1 MKNKLN
7 LLLKIDING
16 NILPGKYSFFIEGEA
31 LYVLPSN
38 PNTKDWVTDT
48 KGFRVEYEEYLEYL
62 NIEGGN
68 DEIVGQSIKNEIIPN
83 ISNLISNADS
93 ITIES
98 DDYEKIKKYIKR
110 FNIPECKKIIITNDN
125 LYNPDL
131 MLSEINRI
139 HDVFMT
145 NKNILLEIDG
155 NNSPETISNCVK
167 SMQIIDDFVC
177 EVKSLNLSPMEQLMY
192 VYDWVRDRVY
202 KKEDKNESAS
212 ISRDLSSAL
221 LSGKI
226 VCLGYANIFNI
237 IAKKLGFSAKVF
249 NLRDKNDEKHG
260 HSRNI
265 VYVKDDK
272 YDINGVYLFD
282 TTWDSKKGDNSFLN
296 RYLCFAKTFEEFKDM
311 DEKMNL
317 VSIDYP
323 LLDDSM
329 FMDIIKR
336 YESSGVLNMDLNH
349 VRMVNNL
356 SKLVDGKRN
365 LINDLAI
372 MAKEQDITLP
382 FNVYMDEEYIL
393 DKLYEYMDLIS
404 TPICAEKF
412 LDILYSVRQVQYYK
426 DPNKFS
432 FDVDYFYYC
441 VCNSNWHFNNIPEA
455 VLLNM
460 IGFYDKNSN
469 KPGMKKY
476 VEDSHVDKKI
486 ARVKLSKTLGMLL
499 EKKQGK
505 M

>member
-1 MKNKLN
+1 
-7 LLLKIDING
+7 
-16 NILPGKYSFFIEGEA
+16 
-31 LYVLPSN
+31 
-38 PNTKDWVTDT
+38 
-48 KGFRVEYEEYLEYL
+48 
-62 NIEGGN
+62 
-68 DEIVGQSIKNEIIPN
+68 
-83 ISNLISNADS
+83 
-93 ITIES
+93 
-98 DDYEKIKKYIKR
+98 
-110 FNIPECKKIIITNDN
+110 
-125 LYNPDL
+125 
-131 MLSEINRI
+131 
-139 HDVFMT
+139 
-145 NKNILLEIDG
+145 
-155 NNSPETISNCVK
+155 
-167 SMQIIDDFVC
+167 
-177 EVKSLNLSPMEQLMY
+177 
-192 VYDWVRDRVY
+192 
-202 KKEDKNESAS
+202 
-212 ISRDLSSAL
+212 
-221 LSGKI
+221 
-226 VCLGYANIFNI
+226 
-237 IAKKLGFSAKVF
+237 
-249 NLRDKNDEKHG
+249 
-260 HSRNI
+260 
-265 VYVKDDK
+265 
-272 YDINGVYLFD
+272 
-282 TTWDSKKGDNSFLN
+282 
-296 RYLCFAKTFEEFKDM
+296 M

-372 MAKEQDITLP
+372 MAKRQDITLT

-441 VCNSNWHFNNIPEA
+441 VCNSNWHFNNIPKA

-460 IGFYDKNSN
+460 IGFYDKNLN